1 MLSLCELLGRDV
13 LLLQQEV
20 RQREVEAE
28 KYLQKA
34 EMEKSKVGYGLKIP
48 TNLTA
53 MPLMQVAEYG
63 EKMKVV
69 NQETGAVSKA
79 LVTAVSLCFERKS
92 VAIVSISPGT

>member
-1 MLSLCELLGRDV
+1 M
-13 LLLQQEV
+13 
-20 RQREVEAE
+20 
-28 KYLQKA
+28 
-34 EMEKSKVGYGLKIP
+34 
-48 TNLTA
+48 A

-79 LVTAVSLCFERKS
+79 LVTAVSVCFERKI